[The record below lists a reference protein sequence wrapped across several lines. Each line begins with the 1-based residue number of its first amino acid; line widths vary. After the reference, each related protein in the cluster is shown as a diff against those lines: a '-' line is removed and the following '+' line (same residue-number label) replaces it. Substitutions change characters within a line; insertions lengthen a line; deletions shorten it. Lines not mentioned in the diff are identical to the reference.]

1 MKERKREDKKYEA
14 KNGYEQDKIFHNIG
28 DNDSEHDNEIV
39 LYELIDNKS
48 GVKQL
53 KRK

>member
-1 MKERKREDKKYEA
+1 MKEGKEKTRNTRQ
-14 KNGYEQDKIFHNIG
+14 KNGYKQDKIFQNIG